1 MVPVSDSRTD
11 ENEIVEVPPSTWRD
25 LFTAEDWWA
34 NWVGGATLAIFVLI
48 VSFKIVPPAD
58 VKTFFA
64 KPVEWVDNPIVS
76 LTKLD
81 HHGIALGLG
90 RALLGTLAVFFF
102 FFWAMGTSL
111 VRFVPAF
118 IGLFLLGVIAQV
130 LAQQK
135 VIATYNIEY
144 ALWALVLGLAISN
157 TLGTPGWLRP
167 ALRTEFYIKTGLV
180 IYGATILLNLL
191 FKLAIPGIFISWVV
205 TPIVLIS
212 TYIIGQRWIGV
223 RSKTLNITLSADMSV
238 CGVSAAI
245 ATAAAC
251 RAKKEEL
258 SLAIGISL
266 AFTAI
271 MMVIQP
277 AFIKAVGMDPAIG
290 GAWIGGTID
299 STGAVAAAGAVLGE
313 QGEFMAVTIK
323 MIQNMLIGVIAFGVA
338 VYWVTFVETG
348 QKRTVGI
355 GEIWTRFPK
364 FILGFVIASAVFTM
378 LNASS
383 DSWAAVVKGCDP
395 LIKGA
400 RDWCFCLAFVSIGLE
415 TDFRELSEHLKG
427 GKPILLYVV
436 GQTLN
441 LVLSLGMIWL
451 MFRVF
456 FPDITSMLPG
466 K

>member
-1 MVPVSDSRTD
+1 MSEDTSE
-11 ENEIVEVPPSTWRD
+11 ENEVVEVPPSSWRD
-25 LFTAEDWWA
+25 FFTAEDWWA
-34 NWVGGATLAIFVLI
+34 NWVGGLTLTIFALSVAYNVI
-48 VSFKIVPPAD
+48 PAANL
-58 VKTFFA
+58 KTFFA
-64 KPVEWVDNPIVS
+64 KPAEWIDNPVTS
-76 LTKLD
+76 FTKLD
-81 HHGIALGLG
+81 NLGIPLGIG
-90 RALLGTLAVFFF
+90 RAFLGTVIAFGIGV
-102 FFWAMGTSL
+102 WAMGGSFK
-111 VRFVPAF
+111 RFVPAF
-118 IGLFLLGVIAQV
+118 VGLFLLAVLAQV

-135 VIATYNIEY
+135 FVATYNIEY
-144 ALWALVLGLAISN
+144 ALWAILLGLGISN
-157 TLGTPGWLRP
+157 TLGTPAWLRP

-180 IYGATILLNLL
+180 IYGASILLNLL
-191 FKLAIPGIFISWVV
+191 FKLAVPGIFISWVV

-212 TYIIGQRWIGV
+212 TYIIGQRVIGIGS
-223 RSKTLNITLSADMSV
+223 RTLNITLSADMSV

-271 MMVIQP
+271 MMVVQP
-277 AFIKAVGMDPAIG
+277 AIIKAVGMDPIIG

-338 VYWVTFVETG
+338 VYWVTFVERD

-355 GEIWTRFPK
+355 GEIWRRFPK
-364 FILGFVIASAVFTM
+364 FILGFVVASALFTTM
-378 LNASS
+378 NASGG
-383 DSWAAVVKGCDP
+383 SWPAIVKGCDP

-415 TDFRELSEHLKG
+415 TDFRALAEHLKG

-436 GQTLN
+436 GQSIN
-441 LVLSLGMIWL
+441 LVLSLAMAWL
-451 MFRVF
+451 MFKVF
-456 FPDITSMLPG
+456 FPDVAQLLPG